1 MQKVVFMDKFIV
13 LCTLNDLEVAK
24 NLSKTLLEKRLI
36 ACANIVP
43 QVLSMYEWKGEIV
56 TDNEFLMILK
66 TNASLFDE
74 LKTEIKR
81 LHTYEVPEIISFKID
96 NGSKE
101 YLDWIDKVT
110 KS

>member
-1 MQKVVFMDKFIV
+1 MDKFIV

>member
-1 MQKVVFMDKFIV
+1 MEKIIV
-13 LCTLNDLEVAK
+13 LCIVNDLSIAK

-36 ACANIVP
+36 ACANIAP

-56 TDNEFLMILK
+56 TDDEFLMIFK
-66 TNASLFDE
+66 TNSSLFDE
-74 LKTEIKR
+74 LKAEIKR

>member
-1 MQKVVFMDKFIV
+1 MEKIIV
-13 LCTLNDLEVAK
+13 LCTVNDLSIAK

-56 TDNEFLMILK
+56 TDDEFLMIFK
-66 TNASLFDE
+66 TNSSLFDE
-74 LKTEIKR
+74 LKAEIKR

>member
-1 MQKVVFMDKFIV
+1 MQKVVFLDKFIV
-13 LCTLNDLEVAK
+13 LCTVNDLEVAK

>member
-1 MQKVVFMDKFIV
+1 MEKIIV
-13 LCTLNDLEVAK
+13 LCTVNDLSIAK

-36 ACANIVP
+36 ACANIAP

-56 TDNEFLMILK
+56 TDDEFLMIFK
-66 TNASLFDE
+66 TNSSLFDE
-74 LKTEIKR
+74 LKAEIKH
-81 LHTYEVPEIISFKID
+81 LHPYEVPEIISFKID